1 MFQAQAERLTGG
13 SMMLMVQQQ
22 AVLAV
27 PTWAGTITALSL
39 LVIALSV
46 VALAVGAIWLAM
58 RLMGEIEERRTVI
71 NNLSH
76 DAQETMESIRK
87 LVADGERIANMVRD
101 ETGAFVRTGRRLRR
115 KVNRGMD
122 RIETRLLDL
131 EALYDVVHDEV
142 EETALDVATGLRRF
156 RRGRGLAGRMTRFLM
171 RR

>member
-1 MFQAQAERLTGG
+1 
-13 SMMLMVQQQ
+13 MMLMVQQQ

-46 VALAVGAIWLAM
+46 VALAVGALWLAR
-58 RLMGEIEERRTVI
+58 RLMAEIEERRTVI
-71 NNLSH
+71 NSLSR